1 MRKYKSVKWG
11 KKEERSCSKRWGR
24 IKKTIIIKMTAKKQ
38 IKSLRKA

>member
-24 IKKTIIIKMTAKKQ
+24 IKKNNNYKNDSQETN
-38 IKSLRKA
+38 